1 MMASYVIVMILTLF
15 LFSIYLLSTYRS
27 YFYENER
34 VNLFAK
40 ANIVSSI
47 ITENGIEN
55 TRSLTNATRDL
66 FSDSPA
72 RLMVL
77 SKQAVVIYD
86 NDSQNSFVNKFFI
99 KDTIKSALSG
109 ETNSSIFEN
118 PDGSNSI
125 DVCIPVKDEEGE
137 TLGIVY
143 LRKSLSSADEFLKDI
158 SSVIYRMGMIMALV
172 IALVSIVISGIITK
186 PLTKLTAITKEI
198 AKGNFNQRADV
209 KGHDEI
215 SNLAMSVNSM
225 TEQLSAVEES
235 RRQFVSDVS
244 HELKTPLATIK
255 LLSESILQ
263 SQAFDE
269 DMVREFLGDMTNE
282 VDRLTRIVERLLT
295 LTKNDSQV
303 SKIEFKTVDLTKL
316 IDMACRKLR
325 PLANEKNIT
334 LTYHRESEDK
344 TIEMLLDGDKIYEA
358 VYNIADNSIKYTPEG
373 GSVDIRLFSD
383 ITSVMIE
390 IEDTGIGIPKEDTSH
405 IFDRFYRVDKAR
417 ARETGGT
424 GLGLSIASEAV
435 SQHGGHIEVISEEGE
450 GSKFIIIL
458 PYSGK

>member
-1 MMASYVIVMILTLF
+1 
-15 LFSIYLLSTYRS
+15 
-27 YFYENER
+27 
-34 VNLFAK
+34 
-40 ANIVSSI
+40 
-47 ITENGIEN
+47 
-55 TRSLTNATRDL
+55 
-66 FSDSPA
+66 
-72 RLMVL
+72 
-77 SKQAVVIYD
+77 
-86 NDSQNSFVNKFFI
+86 
-99 KDTIKSALSG
+99 
-109 ETNSSIFEN
+109 
-118 PDGSNSI
+118 
-125 DVCIPVKDEEGE
+125 VCIPVKDEKGE

-158 SSVIYRMGMIMALV
+158 SSVIYRMGIIMALV
-172 IALVSIVISGIITK
+172 IALLSIVISGIITK

-198 AKGNFNQRADV
+198 AKGNFNQRAEV

-303 SKIEFKTVDLTKL
+303 SKIEFKTVDLTNL
-316 IDMACRKLR
+316 IDMVTRKLR
-325 PLANEKNIT
+325 PLAKEKNIT

>member
-1 MMASYVIVMILTLF
+1 MASYVIVMILTLF
-15 LFSIYLLSTYRS
+15 LFSIYLLSTYRN
-27 YFYENER
+27 YFYENEK

-77 SKQAVVIYD
+77 NKQAVVVYD

-99 KDTIKSALSG
+99 KDTIKSALMG
-109 ETNSSIFEN
+109 ETSSTIFEN

-125 DVCIPVKDEEGE
+125 DVCIPVKDLNDEAV
-137 TLGIVY
+137 GIVY

-158 SSVIYRMGMIMALV
+158 SSAIYRMGLIMAIV
-172 IALVSIVISGIITK
+172 IALLSIVISGIITR

-198 AKGNFNQRADV
+198 AKGNFAQRASV

-215 SNLAMSVNSM
+215 SNLAMSVNTM

-263 SQAFDE
+263 SQMFDE

-295 LTKNDSQV
+295 LTKSDSQV
-303 SKIEFKTVDLTKL
+303 SKIEFKTVNLTSL
-316 IDMACRKLR
+316 INMVAKKLR

-334 LTYHRESEDK
+334 LTYHRESEDND
-344 TIEMLLDGDKIYEA
+344 IEMLLDGDKIYEA

-373 GSVDIRLFSD
+373 GKVDIRISSD